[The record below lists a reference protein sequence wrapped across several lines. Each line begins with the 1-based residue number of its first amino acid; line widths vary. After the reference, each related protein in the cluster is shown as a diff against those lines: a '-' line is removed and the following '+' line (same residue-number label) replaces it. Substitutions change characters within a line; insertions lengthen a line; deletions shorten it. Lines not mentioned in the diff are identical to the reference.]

1 MTSFYGNF
9 VLNKNK
15 ESNLSNTSTKTILKN
30 DYTLDYT
37 DFEKLKIAE
46 QYNKLYSN
54 MYEANRVNQEIN
66 ENKKIYNLS
75 LNDLF
80 KKSGTVYVKLLNDLS
95 TYFSPQQKDK
105 SLNALGLII
114 TQDDNLLF
122 IGLFI
127 VILSFFLWVIQVT
140 S

>member
-122 IGLFI
+122 IVLFI

>member
-9 VLNKNK
+9 ALNKNK
-15 ESNLSNTSTKTILKN
+15 EYNLSNTSTKNILKN
-30 DYTLDYT
+30 DYTLYYT

-54 MYEANRVNQEIN
+54 IYETNKKNIEIN

-75 LNDLF
+75 LNELF
-80 KKSGTVYVKLLNDLS
+80 KKSSTVYIKILNDLS
-95 TYFSPQQKDK
+95 VYFSPEQKDK

-127 VILSFFLWVIQVT
+127 LIMSFFLWIIQVT

>member
-54 MYEANRVNQEIN
+54 MYETNRVNQEIN

-127 VILSFFLWVIQVT
+127 MILSFFLWVIQVT

>member
-54 MYEANRVNQEIN
+54 MYETNRVNQEIN

-105 SLNALGLII
+105 SLNALGVII

-127 VILSFFLWVIQVT
+127 MILSFFLWVIQVT

>member
-54 MYEANRVNQEIN
+54 MYEANRVNKEIN

-80 KKSGTVYVKLLNDLS
+80 KKSSTVYVKLLNDLS
-95 TYFSPQQKDK
+95 TYFSPEQKNK

-114 TQDDNLLF
+114 TQDDNMLF

-127 VILSFFLWVIQVT
+127 LILSFFLWVIQVT

>member
-54 MYEANRVNQEIN
+54 MYEANRVNVEIN

-95 TYFSPQQKDK
+95 TYFSPEQKDK

-127 VILSFFLWVIQVT
+127 LILSFFLWVIQVT

>member
-80 KKSGTVYVKLLNDLS
+80 KKSSTVYVKLLNDLS

-127 VILSFFLWVIQVT
+127 LILSFFLWVIQVT